1 VRHAGLLL
9 LILLAF
15 AVPGTAGLAAV
26 QPASPAL
33 DEVLVTNVATVAL
46 SFMEPRTLEPI
57 PIPQFAIWGLRGLTT
72 LDPRLMVELKGDGQA
87 LGPLSLTGPGGTVLL
102 SRPAPGPQDVTG
114 WGEVVGKTI
123 RAAWDASDSVQRAGT
138 QGVIRCFF
146 DELFNHMDP
155 YSRYAPPQ
163 EADSERLRRAGR
175 AEVGLTAAARG
186 GGFVVASVQAGGPA
200 AQGGIRP
207 GERILAI
214 DKRSTQQADL
224 AAIGEWLSGA
234 EGTSVSITLRGQD
247 GLVRTVELE
256 RARVPPETV
265 TARSNGDMLVLTIS
279 SFSRNTGTRLA
290 QELIRGMADPRPYH
304 GVVLDLRENR
314 GGVLQQAVASAAM
327 LQSAGVVAVTAGRN
341 PLAAHVFL
349 ADGRDLAAGLPVV
362 VLVDG
367 ESASAAEILAAS
379 LADQRRA
386 VVVGSATLGKGLVQ
400 AITPLPDG
408 GDLLV
413 TWSRVLAP
421 LGWPLQGLGVLPQVC
436 TSLGQDVLGRQLT
449 NLVRGVQ
456 PMAAALLRHR
466 TARAPLTPAQVL
478 DIRAACPAAR
488 GQEADMGAARYLI
501 DTPDAYRAALLGV
514 PPSGFAPPVGPRDLT
529 PKPPM
534 SN

>member
-1 VRHAGLLL
+1 
-9 LILLAF
+9 
-15 AVPGTAGLAAV
+15 
-26 QPASPAL
+26 
-33 DEVLVTNVATVAL
+33 
-46 SFMEPRTLEPI
+46 
-57 PIPQFAIWGLRGLTT
+57 
-72 LDPRLMVELKGDGQA
+72 
-87 LGPLSLTGPGGTVLL
+87 
-102 SRPAPGPQDVTG
+102 
-114 WGEVVGKTI
+114 
-123 RAAWDASDSVQRAGT
+123 
-138 QGVIRCFF
+138 
-146 DELFNHMDP
+146 
-155 YSRYAPPQ
+155 
-163 EADSERLRRAGR
+163 
-175 AEVGLTAAARG
+175 
-186 GGFVVASVQAGGPA
+186 
-200 AQGGIRP
+200 
-207 GERILAI
+207 
-214 DKRSTQQADL
+214 
-224 AAIGEWLSGA
+224 
-234 EGTSVSITLRGQD
+234 
-247 GLVRTVELE
+247 
-256 RARVPPETV
+256 
-265 TARSNGDMLVLTIS
+265 MLVLTIS

-290 QELIRGMADPRPYH
+290 QELIRGIADPRPYH

-341 PLAAHVFL
+341 PQAAHIFL
-349 ADGRDLAAGLPVV
+349 ADGRDLAEGLPVV

-408 GDLLV
+408 GGLLV

-514 PPSGFAPPVGPRDLT
+514 PPSGFAPPGGQRDLT